1 MSLGIPLQL
10 APALFAQ
17 ALSRLFFVYGAYA
30 IIFSELLQLI
40 IGFGQGELIV
50 IAAAI
55 VTGLPGFWLWRMM
68 FTPPSRGQ
76 GAFYVLFVSAS
87 LAFSTWALLANNASI
102 QSTNF
107 APITLLSFGLVMVCG
122 TAGRTTER
130 LWWAVSGFV
139 AANVAIIA
147 GAALAGGTYAFDYRL
162 GIGTLII
169 LLAIFFT
176 PRVLKVRRS
185 AQATLDSS
193 LELSLEEDVRTEVA
207 REATRSLH
215 DTLLANLA
223 LISNAKAGPLSPE
236 LRVEL
241 ENQLAH
247 LHGTSWFDLGA
258 ADSSAQSPRDASDNT
273 NANAVLSVIAAAERG
288 GLDINLTGNVL
299 AVDALTPASL
309 EALTGALAQCLTNVR
324 KHSGRFTAEVVIL
337 DAGEDV
343 TVTVIDGG
351 IGFDVDAVPADRL
364 GLRQSVRGRIEGA
377 GGDVRVWSGE
387 GAGTAVL
394 LRLPVKGVN

>member
-40 IGFGQGELIV
+40 IGIGQGEPIV

-68 FTPPSRGQ
+68 FTPPSRWQ
-76 GAFYVLFVSAS
+76 GAFYVVFVSAA
-87 LAFSTWALLANNASI
+87 LTFTTWALMANNPSIAS
-102 QSTNF
+102 TTF

-122 TAGRTTER
+122 TAGRTNER
-130 LWWAVSGFV
+130 LLWAGIGFV
-139 AANVAIIA
+139 AARIATII
-147 GAALAGGTYAFDYRL
+147 GAFLADGRYEFDYRL

-169 LLAIFFT
+169 LVAIFFT
-176 PRVLKVRRS
+176 PRVLQVSRS

-193 LELSLEEDVRTEVA
+193 LELSLEDDVRSEVA

-223 LISNAKAGPLSPE
+223 LISNARPGPLSPE
-236 LRVEL
+236 LRAEL

-247 LHGTSWFDLGA
+247 LHGTSWFDLVAAEPSPRSVKDA
-258 ADSSAQSPRDASDNT
+258 ADNA
-273 NANAVLSVIAAAERG
+273 NANAVLNVIATAERS

-299 AVDALTPASL
+299 AVDALAPASL
-309 EALTGALAQCLTNVR
+309 EALTGALAQCLTNVQ
-324 KHSGRFTAEVVIL
+324 KHSGRLSAEVVVL
-337 DAGEDV
+337 DAGDDV

-351 IGFDVDAVPADRL
+351 IGFDVDAVPNDRL
-364 GLRQSVRGRIEGA
+364 GLRQSVRGRIQSV

-394 LRLPVKGVN
+394 MRIPVKGVS

>member
-40 IGFGQGELIV
+40 IGIGQGEPIV

-76 GAFYVLFVSAS
+76 GALYVVFVSAA
-87 LAFSTWALLANNASI
+87 LVFSTWALMAQNASI
-102 QSTNF
+102 QSTTF
-107 APITLLSFGLVMVCG
+107 APITLMSFGLVMVCG

-130 LWWAVSGFV
+130 LWWAVIGFL
-139 AANVAIIA
+139 AANLATYV

-162 GIGTLII
+162 GVGTLII
-169 LLAIFFT
+169 LIAIFFT
-176 PRVLKVRRS
+176 PRVLKVSRG

-193 LELSLEEDVRTEVA
+193 VELSLEDDVRSEVA

-223 LISNAKAGPLSPE
+223 LVSNAKPGPLSPE
-236 LRVEL
+236 LRAEL

-247 LHGTSWFDLGA
+247 LHGTSWFDLVA
-258 ADSSAQSPRDASDNT
+258 AESSPRTAQDATDNA
-273 NANAVLSVIAAAERG
+273 NANAVLNVIAAAERG

-299 AVDALTPASL
+299 AVDALSPASL
-309 EALTGALAQCLTNVR
+309 EALTGALAQCLTNVQ
-324 KHSGRFTAEVVIL
+324 KHSGRLSAEVVVL
-337 DAGEDV
+337 DAGDDV

-364 GLRQSVRGRIEGA
+364 GLRQSVRGRIESV

-394 LRLPVKGVN
+394 MRIPVKGVS

>member
-30 IIFSELLQLI
+30 IIVSELLQLI
-40 IGFGQGELIV
+40 IGIGQGEPIV
-50 IAAAI
+50 ISAAI

-76 GAFYVLFVSAS
+76 GALYVVFVSAS
-87 LAFSTWALLANNASI
+87 LAFTTWALMANNASI
-102 QSTNF
+102 QSTTF

-139 AANVAIIA
+139 AANVATYA

-169 LLAIFFT
+169 LIAIFFT

-193 LELSLEEDVRTEVA
+193 LEQSLEEDVRTEVA

-247 LHGTSWFDLGA
+247 LHGTSWFDLVV

-337 DAGEDV
+337 DAGDDV

-364 GLRQSVRGRIEGA
+364 GLRQSVRGRIEGV